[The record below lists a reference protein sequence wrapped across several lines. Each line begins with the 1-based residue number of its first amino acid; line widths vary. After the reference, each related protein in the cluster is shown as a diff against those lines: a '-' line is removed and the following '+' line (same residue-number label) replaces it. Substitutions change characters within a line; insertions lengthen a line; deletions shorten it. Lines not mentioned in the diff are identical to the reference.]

1 MADAMAIDS
10 VSGGGQQPPQ
20 TPQQQQRQPQMRR
33 ASMTADEQKER
44 RASIQAIMKDPGLT
58 PQERRK
64 SVQALMDGRR
74 RSSTASLGGAGGGMA
89 AAAAAAAAAYGD
101 SSDSDGSDTDAD
113 MRGSSSVAS
122 SSEGGGGVG
131 AARSRRQ
138 KRSSLRSS
146 FIDGVASMNTGSG
159 GVPGDGP
166 ASPAMATRRRS
177 SHQSSGSSYSVDPA
191 SGHHLGS
198 AIGSSRKMEKTRPHC
213 DHYDRKCTI
222 ISPCCGLAFGCRI
235 CHDDCPVLPPPI
247 FNQGG
252 SGAADDGAGGAA
264 AAAGGRDS
272 NAGLNGGGGGK
283 RRIGR
288 SASMPSAFSEEETHH
303 DIDRFAIREV
313 ICRACYTRQSS
324 KT

>member
-10 VSGGGQQPPQ
+10 VSGGGQPPPQ
-20 TPQQQQRQPQMRR
+20 TSQQQLLRR

-101 SSDSDGSDTDAD
+101 SSDSDGSDADAD

-122 SSEGGGGVG
+122 SSEGGVGGAG
-131 AARSRRQ
+131 SRRQ

-159 GVPGDGP
+159 GVPDAGP
-166 ASPAMATRRRS
+166 AVPAMATRRRS
-177 SHQSSGSSYSVDPA
+177 SRQSSGSSYSVDPA

-252 SGAADDGAGGAA
+252 SGAADDGAGGAGG
-264 AAAGGRDS
+264 AAAGDGHDS
-272 NAGLNGGGGGK
+272 GSGLNGGGGGK

-303 DIDRFAIREV
+303 DIDRFAIQEV

>member
-1 MADAMAIDS
+1 MN
-10 VSGGGQQPPQ
+10 
-20 TPQQQQRQPQMRR
+20 T
-33 ASMTADEQKER
+33 
-44 RASIQAIMKDPGLT
+44 
-58 PQERRK
+58 
-64 SVQALMDGRR
+64 
-74 RSSTASLGGAGGGMA
+74 
-89 AAAAAAAAAYGD
+89 
-101 SSDSDGSDTDAD
+101 
-113 MRGSSSVAS
+113 
-122 SSEGGGGVG
+122 GGGG
-131 AARSRRQ
+131 
-138 KRSSLRSS
+138 
-146 FIDGVASMNTGSG
+146 IPPD
-159 GVPGDGP
+159 DGP
-166 ASPAMATRRRS
+166 AAPAMATRRRS

-264 AAAGGRDS
+264 AAAAAGDGHDS
-272 NAGLNGGGGGK
+272 DSGLNGGGAR

-288 SASMPSAFSEEETHH
+288 SASMPSAFTEEETHH

>member
-10 VSGGGQQPPQ
+10 VSGGGQPPPQ
-20 TPQQQQRQPQMRR
+20 TSQQQLLRR

-89 AAAAAAAAAYGD
+89 AAAAAAAAACGD
-101 SSDSDGSDTDAD
+101 SSEDSDGSDTDAD

-122 SSEGGGGVG
+122 SSEGGVGGAG
-131 AARSRRQ
+131 SRRQ

-159 GVPGDGP
+159 GVPDAGP

-252 SGAADDGAGGAA
+252 SGAADDGAGGAGG
-264 AAAGGRDS
+264 AAAGDGHDS
-272 NAGLNGGGGGK
+272 GSGLNGGGGGK

-303 DIDRFAIREV
+303 DIDRFAIQEV

>member
-1 MADAMAIDS
+1 MAIDS

-20 TPQQQQRQPQMRR
+20 TPQPQQQQQPRQPQMRR

-44 RASIQAIMKDPGLT
+44 RASIQAIMKDPGLA

-138 KRSSLRSS
+138 KRSSLRNS

-159 GVPGDGP
+159 GVPDAGP

-272 NAGLNGGGGGK
+272 GSGLNGGGGGK